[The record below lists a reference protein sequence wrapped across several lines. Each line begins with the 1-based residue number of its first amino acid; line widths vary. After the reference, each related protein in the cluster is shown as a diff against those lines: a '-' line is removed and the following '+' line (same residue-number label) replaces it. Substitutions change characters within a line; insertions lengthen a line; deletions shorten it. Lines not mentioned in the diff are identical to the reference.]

1 MLLLG
6 ITLDGFSGNIQE
18 RTEYPAI
25 PNRHTRPACQSPASE
40 HFLDNGFNLIVAM
53 MGHRNTV
60 RLFFLNFL
68 FKDFIPIAA
77 GPLLKILFGEL
88 FRIYAVSA
96 ELDLQFTRRTSDQP
110 CIFIGGIAPLL

>member
-1 MLLLG
+1 
-6 ITLDGFSGNIQE
+6 
-18 RTEYPAI
+18 
-25 PNRHTRPACQSPASE
+25 PASE

-60 RLFFLNFL
+60 RSFFLYFL

-88 FRIYAVSA
+88 FGIYGISA
-96 ELDLQFTRRTSDQP
+96 ELDIHFARRTSDQP
-110 CIFIGGIAPLL
+110 CIFIGGVAPLLVVDVNGISRDAQSV

>member
-6 ITLDGFSGNIQE
+6 ITLDGIAGNIQE

-60 RLFFLNFL
+60 RSFFLYFL
-68 FKDFIPIAA
+68 FNDFIPIAP
-77 GPLLKILFGEL
+77 GPFLKIWLGRLFGIHGV
-88 FRIYAVSA
+88 RA
-96 ELDLQFTRRTSDQP
+96 EAERQVASPTRYQP
-110 CIFIGGIAPLL
+110 